1 MPIYEYRCPSCGLF
15 SELVK
20 MSEASAPAAC
30 PACQEMA
37 PRVLSVPRLT
47 TLSRAQRSAWE
58 RNEKS
63 AHEPQRASRH
73 TCSAGAG
80 GCGHNKPR
88 RTQPKRPWM
97 LGH

>member
-1 MPIYEYRCPSCGLF
+1 MPIYEYRCPHCGLF

-20 MSEASAPAAC
+20 MSEASAPASC
-30 PACQEMA
+30 PTCQEMA

-63 AHEPQRASRH
+63 AHEPQRVSRH
-73 TCSAGAG
+73 RCSAESG
-80 GCGHNKPR
+80 GCTHKPR
-88 RTQPKRPWM
+88 PTQPKRPWM

>member
-1 MPIYEYRCPSCGLF
+1 MPIYEYRCPRCGLF

-20 MSEASAPAAC
+20 MSEASVPAPC
-30 PACQEMA
+30 PACQGLA

-73 TCSAGAG
+73 LCSAGAG
-80 GCGHNKPR
+80 GCGHKPR